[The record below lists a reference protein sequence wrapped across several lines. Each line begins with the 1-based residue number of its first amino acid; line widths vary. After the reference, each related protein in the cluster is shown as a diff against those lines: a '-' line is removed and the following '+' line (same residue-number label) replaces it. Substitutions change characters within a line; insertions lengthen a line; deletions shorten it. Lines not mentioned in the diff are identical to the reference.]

1 MAKEAHHSKRT
12 ARFPLL
18 PLHPQFEHGPGLL
31 HDGPVPGGADGL
43 FGCVALVALCGRWVV
58 LELGSLRLVEIWHGC
73 NDAKKY
79 LGGNMFDNVFSYK
92 YDPSAWDHV
101 CVKVTYKDRLSRTI
115 STSSRATR

>member
-43 FGCVALVALCGRWVV
+43 FGCVALVALCG
-58 LELGSLRLVEIWHGC
+58 LGLAYFHPIYFAACFVTGML
-73 NDAKKY
+73 
-79 LGGNMFDNVFSYK
+79 LGM
-92 YDPSAWDHV
+92 SAWDRSLLQDDKQLEFSIAE
-101 CVKVTYKDRLSRTI
+101 CIDVKREAARFED
-115 STSSRATR
+115 